1 MTDGMTGG
9 EKHSMEQGGHVST
22 LAVIGLGYIG
32 LPTASMFASSG
43 VRVHGVDINPATVE
57 RINHGKP
64 HIEEGD
70 LDVLVA
76 KVVGTGM
83 MSAHLEPGPADAY
96 IVAVPTPVSHD
107 GIRKPDLSYVMAAG
121 RAIAPHLRKGN
132 LVILESTSPVGT
144 TDELCRVMAE
154 LRPDL
159 VFPGDGHEVDVH
171 LAYCP
176 ERIIPGKMLRELVE
190 NDRIIGGMTPRCS
203 ELAAALYGKFVKGEC
218 LQTDN
223 RTAEMVKLTENAY
236 RDVNI
241 AFANELSMIC
251 HGLGI
256 NPWDVITLANRHPR
270 VSILNPG
277 PGVGG
282 HCIAVDPWFIVAS
295 SPEHAKLIR
304 QARLV
309 NDHKPE
315 HVIAQVEEAL
325 AHSPD
330 AKVAC
335 LGLSYKPDVDDFRES
350 PALEIA
356 LQLTRRLPGRVLC
369 ADPYAHALSNAGH
382 GDVDLAMVTADD
394 AVEQADIVLILVG
407 HEKFREVSIP
417 AGRRVLDIV
426 GFLRARH

>member
-1 MTDGMTGG
+1 MTDGK
-9 EKHSMEQGGHVST
+9 ERIMEQGIHETT

-43 VRVHGVDINPATVE
+43 VRVHGVDINPSTVE
-57 RINHGKP
+57 MINQGKP

-70 LDVLVA
+70 LDALVA
-76 KVVGTGM
+76 KVVGSGM
-83 MSAHLEPGPADAY
+83 LSAHLEPGPADAY
-96 IVAVPTPVSHD
+96 IIAVPTPVSHD
-107 GIRKPDLSYVMAAG
+107 GIRQPDLSYVMAAG
-121 RAIAPHLRKGN
+121 RAVAPHLRKGN

-159 VFPGDGHEVDVH
+159 AFPGAGHEVDIH
-171 LAYCP
+171 IAYCP

-190 NDRIIGGMTPRCS
+190 NDRIIGGMTPHCS
-203 ELAAALYGKFVKGEC
+203 ELAAALYGRFVKGEC

-251 HGLGI
+251 DNLGI
-256 NPWDVITLANRHPR
+256 NAWDVITFANRHPR

-295 SPEHAKLIR
+295 SPDQAKLIH

-356 LQLTRRLPGRVLC
+356 LRLTRRLPGRVLC

-382 GDVDLAMVTADD
+382 GDVNMTMVPAEE
-394 AVEQADIVLILVG
+394 AVQQADIVLILVG
-407 HEKFREVSIP
+407 HEKFRGLAIP
-417 AGRRVLDIV
+417 AGRRVLDTV

>member
-1 MTDGMTGG
+1 MTMDQMHRT
-9 EKHSMEQGGHVST
+9 EKNGQQPT
-22 LAVIGLGYIG
+22 LAIIGLGYIG
-32 LPTASMFASSG
+32 LPTASMFAASG
-43 VRVHGVDINPATVE
+43 VRVHGVDINPVTVE
-57 RINHGKP
+57 TINRGKA

-70 LDVLVA
+70 LDDLVA
-76 KVVGTGM
+76 RVVGSGAL
-83 MSAHLEPGPADAY
+83 SAHMEPMPADAY
-96 IVAVPTPVSHD
+96 IIAVPTPVSHD
-107 GIRKPDLSYVMAAG
+107 AIRRPDLSYVMAAG
-121 RAIAPHLRKGN
+121 RSIARHLRKGN

-144 TDELCRVMAE
+144 TEQLRDVLAE

-159 VFPGDGHEVDVH
+159 AFPGQGGDVDVH

-190 NDRIIGGMTPRCS
+190 NDRIIGGMTPACS
-203 ELAAALYGKFVKGEC
+203 ELAAGLYGRFVKGEC
-218 LQTDN
+218 LRTDN

-241 AFANELSMIC
+241 AFANELSMVC
-251 HGLGI
+251 DDLGI
-256 NPWDVITLANRHPR
+256 DAWDVIGFSNRHPR

-295 SPEHAKLIR
+295 SPEHAKLIH

-309 NDHKPE
+309 NDNKPE
-315 HVIAQVEEAL
+315 HVIAKVEEAL
-325 AHSPD
+325 AHSPE

-356 LQLTRRLPGRVLC
+356 LRLTRRLPGRVLC

-382 GDVDLAMVTADD
+382 GDVDLAMVAAED
-394 AVEQADIVLILVG
+394 AVAQADIVLILVG
-407 HEKFREVSIP
+407 HEKFRGVSIP
-417 AGRRVLDIV
+417 SGKRVLDTV

>member
-1 MTDGMTGG
+1 MTEKNMLGVSNGG
-9 EKHSMEQGGHVST
+9 SEMA

-32 LPTASMFASSG
+32 LPTASMFASTG
-43 VRVHGVDINPATVE
+43 IRVHGVDINAATVDT
-57 RINHGKP
+57 INEGKA

-70 LDVLVA
+70 LDDLVA
-76 KVVGTGM
+76 AVVGSGKL
-83 MSAHLEPGPADAY
+83 SAHLEPMQADAY
-96 IVAVPTPVSHD
+96 IIAVPTPVSHD
-107 GIRKPDLSYVMAAG
+107 EVRSPDLSYVLAAG
-121 RAIAPHLRKGN
+121 RSIAPHLRKGN

-144 TDELCRVMAE
+144 TEQLRDVLAE

-159 VFPGDGHEVDVH
+159 VFPGQGRQVDVH

-176 ERIIPGKMLRELVE
+176 ERIIPGRMLRELVE
-190 NDRIIGGMTPRCS
+190 NDRIIGGMTRSCGN
-203 ELAAALYGKFVKGEC
+203 LAASLYGRFVKGEC
-218 LQTDN
+218 LLTDN

-241 AFANELSMIC
+241 AFANELSMVC
-251 HGLGI
+251 DHLGI
-256 NPWDVITLANRHPR
+256 DAWDVIEFSNRHPR

-295 SPEHAKLIR
+295 SPERAKLIH
-304 QARLV
+304 QARRV

-315 HVIAQVEEAL
+315 HVIAQVERAL
-325 AHSPD
+325 SDRPD

-356 LQLTRRLPGRVLC
+356 LKLSRRLPGRLLC
-369 ADPYAHALSNAGH
+369 SDPYEHALSNAGH
-382 GDVDLAMVTADD
+382 GDVDLAMVSAED
-394 AVEQADIVLILVG
+394 AVAQADIVVILVG
-407 HEKFREVSIP
+407 HARFRDLTIP
-417 AGRRVLDIV
+417 ADRHVIDTV
-426 GFLRARH
+426 GFLRKRA